1 MADSFGTGL
10 FVPAVFLA
18 LMGWLVP
25 KFLSMVMPEGVKPL
39 LLLSVFAAGIMV
51 VITSLV
57 FVGLYLVQ
65 GASLAT
71 FVEPGIGDTALFLLK
86 LSMSAAI
93 IWGPIMVLS
102 IAGLPRTWT
111 KVEW

>member
-10 FVPAVFLA
+10 LFPVLFLTLVA
-18 LMGWLVP
+18 WLVP

-39 LLLSVFAAGIMV
+39 IVLSVIAALLMV
-51 VITSLV
+51 VITGVL
-57 FVGLYLVQ
+57 FIGLYLVQ
-65 GASLAT
+65 GATISSLFA
-71 FVEPGIGDTALFLLK
+71 PGVGSTVLFLLK
-86 LSMSAAI
+86 LSMSAAL

-111 KVEW
+111 TVEW

>member
-1 MADSFGTGL
+1 MADSFGIGL
-10 FVPAVFLA
+10 LFPVLFLTLVA
-18 LMGWLVP
+18 WLVP

-39 LLLSVFAAGIMV
+39 ILLAVFATVIMV

-57 FVGLYLVQ
+57 FVGLYLIQ

-71 FVEPGIGDTALFLLK
+71 FIEPGFADTTLFLLK
-86 LSMSAAI
+86 LSMSAAL
-93 IWGPIMVLS
+93 IWAPIMVLS

-111 KVEW
+111 TVEW